1 MNPFYNHTSGVP
13 IAQSRGVS
21 SSIRAELDLVGAGFD
36 TTNTAINLKAPS
48 ASPALTGTPTA
59 PTAAPLTSTTQV
71 ATTEFA
77 TLAVGVETTRAIAA
91 EALKAPL
98 ASPTFTGTVTLPAT
112 GSGSTEAVRKDY
124 ADGLVFAAVLPAQ
137 SGNAGKYIT
146 TDGTTASWQ
155 VPPAIAT
162 FNQTNYGGM

>member
-1 MNPFYNHTSGVP
+1 MPVS
-13 IAQSRGVS
+13 QSRGVS

-36 TTNTAINLKAPS
+36 AANTAINLKVPS

-77 TLAVGVETTRAIAA
+77 TLAVGVETTRAMAA

-146 TDGTTASWQ
+146 TDGTAASWQ

>member
-1 MNPFYNHTSGVP
+1 MPVS
-13 IAQSRGVS
+13 QSRGVS

-59 PTAAPLTSTTQV
+59 PTAAQLTSTTQV

-162 FNQTNYGGM
+162 FNQINYGGM

>member
-1 MNPFYNHTSGVP
+1 MPVS
-13 IAQSRGVS
+13 QSRGVS

-36 TTNTAINLKAPS
+36 AANTAINLKVPS

-77 TLAVGVETTRAIAA
+77 TLAVGVETTRAMAA

-146 TDGTTASWQ
+146 TDGTAASWQ

-162 FNQTNYGGM
+162 FNQINYGGM

>member
-1 MNPFYNHTSGVP
+1 MPVS
-13 IAQSRGVS
+13 QSRGVS

-36 TTNTAINLKAPS
+36 AANTAINLKVPS

-77 TLAVGVETTRAIAA
+77 TLAVGVETTRAMAA

>member
-1 MNPFYNHTSGVP
+1 M
-13 IAQSRGVS
+13 
-21 SSIRAELDLVGAGFD
+21 
-36 TTNTAINLKAPS
+36 
-48 ASPALTGTPTA
+48 
-59 PTAAPLTSTTQV
+59 
-71 ATTEFA
+71 
-77 TLAVGVETTRAIAA
+77 GVETTRAIAA

-162 FNQTNYGGM
+162 FNQINYGGM

>member
-13 IAQSRGVS
+13 VSQSRGVS

-36 TTNTAINLKAPS
+36 TANTAINLKAQS
-48 ASPALTGTPTA
+48 ASPVLTGTPTA

-77 TLAVGVETTRAIAA
+77 TLAVGVETARAIAA

-98 ASPTFTGTVTLPAT
+98 ASPTFTGTVTIPAT

-124 ADGLVFAAVLPAQ
+124 ADGLAFAAALPAQ
-137 SGNAGKYIT
+137 TGNAGKLIS

-155 VPPAIAT
+155 IPSAIAI
-162 FNQTNYGGM
+162 FNQINFGGF

>member
-1 MNPFYNHTSGVP
+1 MPVS
-13 IAQSRGVS
+13 QSRGVS

-36 TTNTAINLKAPS
+36 TANTAINLKAPS

-77 TLAVGVETTRAIAA
+77 TLAVAVETARAIAA

-98 ASPTFTGTVTLPAT
+98 ASPTFTGTPAAPTAAYGTNTTQLATTAFVTNAALTAAIPTGPA
-112 GSGSTEAVRKDY
+112 D
-124 ADGLVFAAVLPAQ
+124 
-137 SGNAGKYIT
+137 AGKLASS
-146 TDGTTASWQ
+146 DGVTVSFT

-162 FNQTNYGGM
+162 FNQINYGGM

>member
-1 MNPFYNHTSGVP
+1 MVGV
-13 IAQSRGVS
+13 
-21 SSIRAELDLVGAGFD
+21 GFD
-36 TTNTAINLKAPS
+36 AADAAVNAKAPL
-48 ASPALTGTPTA
+48 ASPVLTGTPTA

-77 TLAVGVETTRAIAA
+77 TLAVAVETARAIAA

-112 GSGSTEAVRKDY
+112 GAGATEAVRKDY
-124 ADGLVFAAVLPAQ
+124 ADGLAFATALPAQ
-137 SGNAGKYIT
+137 TGNAGKFVS

-155 VPPAIAT
+155 LPAAIAI
-162 FNQTNYGGM
+162 FNQINYGGF

>member
-13 IAQSRGVS
+13 VSQSRGVS

-59 PTAAPLTSTTQV
+59 PTAAQLTSTTQV

-137 SGNAGKYIT
+137 TGNAGKYIT

-162 FNQTNYGGM
+162 FNQINYGGM

>member
-1 MNPFYNHTSGVP
+1 MPVS
-13 IAQSRGVS
+13 QSRGVS

-36 TTNTAINLKAPS
+36 AANTAINLKVPS

-77 TLAVGVETTRAIAA
+77 TLAVGVETTRAMAA

-137 SGNAGKYIT
+137 SGNAGKYIS
-146 TDGTTASWQ
+146 TDGTAASWQ
-155 VPPAIAT
+155 MPPAIAT
-162 FNQTNYGGM
+162 FNQRNYGGL